1 MGPVKE
7 ITSTESIRGIHFS
20 PSGTHLAALKDLYN
34 AMNQVG
40 EDFHLKL
47 MNTESNE
54 LELFI
59 TFWST

>member
-47 MNTESNE
+47 MNKESNE
-54 LELFI
+54 L
-59 TFWST
+59 